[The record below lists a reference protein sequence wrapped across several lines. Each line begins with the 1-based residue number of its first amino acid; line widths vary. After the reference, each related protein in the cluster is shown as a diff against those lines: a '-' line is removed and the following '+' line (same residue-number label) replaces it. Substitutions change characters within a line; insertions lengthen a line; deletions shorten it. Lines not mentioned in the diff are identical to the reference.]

1 MKVLRR
7 KFNSCKVKAFVFAIL
22 LFVIFSGCA
31 VPFETAQTLERGQG
45 ELLLGYSSIA
55 NLTFKGRFGITG
67 NTDLGFGIDLP
78 LVNTYLSAKQKLFSS
93 GGNPTFELFLSGAYG
108 LVTDTDIP
116 YYHCTLLVGI
126 NNESMGCVTFGL
138 GILQDPRYTFNLF
151 GSPLYS
157 RETYYHALFGVSR
170 DKVVTQFQIIYDPHD
185 TQEKIKISVGIGIR
199 SIQFLE

>member
-7 KFNSCKVKAFVFAIL
+7 KFNSCRVETFVFAIL
-22 LFVIFSGCA
+22 LFAMFFGCA
-31 VPFETAQTLERGQG
+31 VPFETAQTLESGQG

-93 GGNPTFELFLSGAYG
+93 GGNPSFDFFLSGAYG
-108 LVTDTDIP
+108 LVSDTDIP
-116 YYHCTLLVGI
+116 YYHCTLLAGI
-126 NNESMGCVTFGL
+126 SDKSGECVTFGL

-157 RETYYHALFGVSR
+157 RETYCHALFGVSR

-185 TQEKIKISVGIGIR
+185 TREKFKISVGLGIR